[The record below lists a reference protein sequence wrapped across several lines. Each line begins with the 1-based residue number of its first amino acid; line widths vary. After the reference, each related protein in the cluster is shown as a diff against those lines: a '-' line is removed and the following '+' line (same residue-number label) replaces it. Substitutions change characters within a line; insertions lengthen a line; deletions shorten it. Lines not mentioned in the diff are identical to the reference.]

1 MKKNFKALIGKRP
14 FLGTFVMISA
24 PEVVEIVACAGM
36 DFIGIDEEHTPFT
49 SETAINLLRAADA
62 YDMPAIVRIPEGTEV
77 YIKKA
82 LDIGASGI
90 IIPNIATAK
99 QLEEAIRF
107 AKFSPMGAR
116 GACPC
121 VRANQYGA
129 GDNCYYP
136 NANRDTGIIAL
147 VEGVE
152 GIRNFDEIINVANV
166 DAIYLGPVDL
176 SLSLG
181 LPGDI
186 YHPKVTSALEEMVK
200 KTKAMGKCI
209 GMFSMKLDDARMWLD
224 KGVDFVLFNTDTVLF
239 YEKYKEVV
247 DGVGLRRD

>member
-99 QLEEAIRF
+99 EL
-107 AKFSPMGAR
+107 
-116 GACPC
+116 
-121 VRANQYGA
+121 
-129 GDNCYYP
+129 
-136 NANRDTGIIAL
+136 
-147 VEGVE
+147 
-152 GIRNFDEIINVANV
+152 
-166 DAIYLGPVDL
+166 
-176 SLSLG
+176 
-181 LPGDI
+181 
-186 YHPKVTSALEEMVK
+186 
-200 KTKAMGKCI
+200 
-209 GMFSMKLDDARMWLD
+209 
-224 KGVDFVLFNTDTVLF
+224 
-239 YEKYKEVV
+239 
-247 DGVGLRRD
+247 